1 MAGNEY
7 WSETVKSPRES
18 QYIEV
23 HTECLPQHRGTHRVF
38 AATPRYTPSV
48 CRNTEVHTECLPL
61 LNHWAKRWS
70 GSYNKPADAVR
81 SY

>member
-23 HTECLPQHRGTHRVF
+23 HTECLPHTEVHTECLPLHRGTHRVF
-38 AATPRYTPSV
+38 AAA
-48 CRNTEVHTECLPL
+48 EPL
-61 LNHWAKRWS
+61 GQTMVGQL
-70 GSYNKPADAVR
+70 
-81 SY
+81 